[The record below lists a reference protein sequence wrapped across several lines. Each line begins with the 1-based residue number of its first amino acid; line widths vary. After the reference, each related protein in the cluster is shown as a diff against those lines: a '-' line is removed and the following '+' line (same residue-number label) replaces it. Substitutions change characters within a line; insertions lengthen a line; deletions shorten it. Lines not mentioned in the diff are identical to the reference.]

1 MSERAIVCQ
10 LMLLNVRVYLNI
22 VIFESLFH
30 ANEVYYGVNESMSTL
45 LMQQST

>member
-22 VIFESLFH
+22 VIESLFH